1 MLSNYI
7 NEQLTISS
15 TTRIEYTMT
24 SNKTVIITNDAPFA
38 IGPYSQAITNGQ
50 LIFTAGQIAIDPK
63 TGAIVPGNIE
73 EQTHQVIR
81 NIEAILRAIDVDLE
95 AVMKTTVFMTNLS
108 DFKRM
113 NKVYEQYFE
122 NNPPARSA
130 LEVAALPLGAQIEIE
145 CIATK
150 E

>member
-1 MLSNYI
+1 
-7 NEQLTISS
+7 
-15 TTRIEYTMT
+15 MT
-24 SNKTVIITNDAPFA
+24 SNKTVITTDDAPAA
-38 IGPYSQAITNGQ
+38 IGPYSQATTNGQ

-63 TGAIVPGNIE
+63 TGVMVPGNIE
-73 EQTHQVIR
+73 EQTHRVIR
-81 NIEAILRAIDVDLE
+81 NIEEILRAIDVDLE
-95 AVMKTTVFMTNLS
+95 AVMKTTVFMTNLA
-108 DFKRM
+108 DFTRM

>member
-1 MLSNYI
+1 
-7 NEQLTISS
+7 
-15 TTRIEYTMT
+15 MT
-24 SNKTVIITNDAPFA
+24 SNKTVITTDDAPAA
-38 IGPYSQAITNGQ
+38 IGPYSQATTNGQ

-63 TGAIVPGNIE
+63 TATIVPGNIE
-73 EQTHQVIR
+73 EQTHRVIR
-81 NIEAILRAIDVDLE
+81 NIEVILRAIDVDLE
-95 AVMKTTVFMTNLS
+95 AVMKTTVFMTNLA
-108 DFKRM
+108 DFTRM

>member
-1 MLSNYI
+1 
-7 NEQLTISS
+7 
-15 TTRIEYTMT
+15 MT
-24 SNKTVIITNDAPFA
+24 SNKTVVTTNDAPAA
-38 IGPYSQAITNGQ
+38 IGAYSQATTNGQ

-63 TGAIVPGNIE
+63 TGTMVPGNIE
-73 EQTHQVIR
+73 EQTHRVIR
-81 NIEAILRAIDVDLE
+81 NIEEILRAIDVDLE
-95 AVMKTTVFMTNLS
+95 AVMKTTVFMTNLA
-108 DFKRM
+108 DFTRM
-113 NKVYEQYFE
+113 NNVYEQYFE

>member
-1 MLSNYI
+1 
-7 NEQLTISS
+7 
-15 TTRIEYTMT
+15 MT
-24 SNKTVIITNDAPFA
+24 SNKTIITTNDAPAA
-38 IGPYSQAITNGQ
+38 IGPYSQATTNGQ

-63 TGAIVPGNIE
+63 TGTIVPGNIE
-73 EQTHQVIR
+73 AQTHRVIR
-81 NIEAILRAIDVDLE
+81 NIEEILKAIGVDLQ
-95 AVMKTTVFMTNLS
+95 AVMKTTVFMTNLA
-108 DFKRM
+108 DFTRM

>member
-1 MLSNYI
+1 
-7 NEQLTISS
+7 
-15 TTRIEYTMT
+15 MT
-24 SNKTVIITNDAPFA
+24 SNKTVITTNDAPA
-38 IGPYSQAITNGQ
+38 AVGPYSQAITNGQ

-95 AVMKTTVFMTNLS
+95 AVMKTTVFMTNLA
-108 DFKRM
+108 DFTHM
-113 NKVYEQYFE
+113 NKVYEQYFD

-130 LEVAALPLGAQIEIE
+130 VEVAALPLGAQIEIE
-145 CIATK
+145 CIAMK
-150 E
+150 

>member
-1 MLSNYI
+1 
-7 NEQLTISS
+7 
-15 TTRIEYTMT
+15 MT
-24 SNKTVIITNDAPFA
+24 SNKTVITTDDAPAA
-38 IGPYSQAITNGQ
+38 IGPYSQATTNGQ

-63 TGAIVPGNIE
+63 TGTIVPGNIE
-73 EQTHQVIR
+73 AQTHRVIR
-81 NIEAILRAIDVDLE
+81 NIEEILRAIGVDLQ
-95 AVMKTTVFMTNLS
+95 AVMKTTVFMTNLA
-108 DFKRM
+108 DFTRM

-150 E
+150 

>member
-24 SNKTVIITNDAPFA
+24 SNKTVITTNDAPFA

-63 TGAIVPGNIE
+63 TGTIVSGNIE
-73 EQTHQVIR
+73 EQTHQAIR
-81 NIEAILRAIDVDLE
+81 NIEAILRTIDVNLE

-113 NKVYEQYFE
+113 NKVYEQYFAD
-122 NNPPARSA
+122 NPPARSA
-130 LEVAALPLGAQIEIE
+130 LEVTALPLGAQIEIE
-145 CIATK
+145 CIAMK
-150 E
+150 

>member
-1 MLSNYI
+1 
-7 NEQLTISS
+7 
-15 TTRIEYTMT
+15 MT
-24 SNKTVIITNDAPFA
+24 SNKIIITTNDAPAA
-38 IGPYSQAITNGQ
+38 IGPYSQATTNGQ

-63 TGAIVPGNIE
+63 TGTIVPGNIE
-73 EQTHQVIR
+73 AQTHRVIR
-81 NIEAILRAIDVDLE
+81 NIEEILRAIGVDLQ
-95 AVMKTTVFMTNLS
+95 AVMKTTVFMTNLA
-108 DFKRM
+108 DFTRM

-150 E
+150 

>member
-24 SNKTVIITNDAPFA
+24 SNKTVITTNDAPA
-38 IGPYSQAITNGQ
+38 AVGPYSQAITNGQ

-63 TGAIVPGNIE
+63 TGTIVPGNIE
-73 EQTHQVIR
+73 EQTHRVIR
-81 NIEAILRAIDVDLE
+81 NIEVILRAIDVDLE
-95 AVMKTTVFMTNLS
+95 AVMKTPVFLTNLA
-108 DFKRM
+108 DFTRM
-113 NKVYEQYFE
+113 NKVYEQYFD

-130 LEVAALPLGAQIEIE
+130 VEVAALPLGAQIEIE
-145 CIATK
+145 CIAMK
-150 E
+150 

>member
-1 MLSNYI
+1 
-7 NEQLTISS
+7 
-15 TTRIEYTMT
+15 MT
-24 SNKTVIITNDAPFA
+24 SNKTIITTNDAPAA
-38 IGPYSQAITNGQ
+38 IGPYSQATTNGQ

-63 TGAIVPGNIE
+63 TGTIVPGNIE
-73 EQTHQVIR
+73 AQTHRVIR
-81 NIEAILRAIDVDLE
+81 NIEEILRAIGVDLQ
-95 AVMKTTVFMTNLS
+95 AVMKTTVFMTNLA
-108 DFKRM
+108 DFTRM

-150 E
+150 